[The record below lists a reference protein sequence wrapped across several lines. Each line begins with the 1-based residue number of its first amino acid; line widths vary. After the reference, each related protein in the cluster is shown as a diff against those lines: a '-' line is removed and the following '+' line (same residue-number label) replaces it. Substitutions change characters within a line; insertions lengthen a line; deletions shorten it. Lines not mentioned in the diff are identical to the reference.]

1 MIIRK
6 DTPNPDHNVWHL
18 QTLHL
23 VKVLVLA
30 PPVIKQLLRKN
41 LPDDDVND
49 GDGDDDID
57 DVNDGD
63 DGKNL
68 GISEQMLKILYQ
80 TPLSCS
86 NKI

>member
-1 MIIRK
+1 M
-6 DTPNPDHNVWHL
+6 
-18 QTLHL
+18 QSG
-23 VKVLVLA
+23 
-30 PPVIKQLLRKN
+30 
-41 LPDDDVND
+41 D
-49 GDGDDDID
+49 GDGDDDDDID